1 MKKTQTKDTIAKMIL
16 SLVMLFLGEG
26 LFSFGLY
33 WPVIMSLGLVS
44 KRGYWYG
51 FVFGIL
57 VSAVTRSILGLASL
71 LIVSSLFL
79 FGRLRERVRE
89 NVGLIG
95 LVAVGFNLIAD
106 KVMGLSWSVFEGV
119 AVFLLA
125 LIFFRLDFFND
136 DLHLSNR

>member
-1 MKKTQTKDTIAKMIL
+1 MKKTQTKDTIAKIIL
-16 SLVMLFLGEG
+16 SLVLLFLGEG
-26 LFSFGLY
+26 LFGFGLY
-33 WPVIMSLGLVS
+33 WPVIMSVGLVS

-51 FVFGIL
+51 FVLGIL
-57 VSAVTRSILGLASL
+57 VSGVTRSSLGLASL

-95 LVAVGFNLIAD
+95 LVAVGFNLAAD
-106 KVMGLSWSVFEGV
+106 KTMGLSWSVFEGA
-119 AVFLLA
+119 AVFLTTL
-125 LIFFRLDFFND
+125 LFFRLDFFDD